1 MSKIT
6 SKAVFKAYDQQQFLL
21 LPPQLDEL
29 IPANH
34 LVRIV
39 NTVVEN
45 LDLSSIINQYD
56 GGGTSAYHPKMMVKV
71 LLYGYAMKLYTGRKL
86 AKALSQDITFMWLAA
101 YNRPDFR
108 TINLFRSG
116 ILKETIEELFQQLL
130 LFLVEHGYVKVENYF
145 TDGTTFSADANKYK
159 VVWRKN
165 AERYKQMAEEKCR
178 ALFKEID
185 ALNEEEDRQYG
196 EKDLEETGSQAID
209 NQSIKNQVEKLDQV
223 ITNTEE
229 KRLVRKAESLKKK
242 VEEQQ
247 EKIDRYD
254 QQLSISGQRSGY
266 SQTDK
271 EATAMYL
278 KNDELMPAYNVVAS
292 SENQFITGFSVHQN
306 PNDATCFKEHLQKLS
321 LKPATI
327 TADSIFGTEHNYE
340 LLEGVDIES
349 YLKFP
354 TFHQEQT
361 RKHKSNPFLKENFS
375 YHSDTDTYTCPDNRT
390 LQYRDTT
397 TITNKKTGNSSEIK
411 TYQTEDCRG
420 CSLASQCKKSEES
433 NRTIKVNERLDYYKR
448 QTRLNLLSEKGLALR
463 RRRGMEIESCFGD
476 IKHNMG
482 FRRFHLRGK
491 RKVKAEIGL
500 VSMAHNL
507 RKMQVQMLQRAA

>member
-1 MSKIT
+1 MSKVT
-6 SKAVFKAYDQQQFLL
+6 SNAVFKAYDQQQFLL
-21 LPPQLDEL
+21 LPPQLDEM
-29 IPANH
+29 ISSNH

-39 NTVVEN
+39 NSVVES
-45 LDLSSIINQYD
+45 LDLSTIINEYE
-56 GGGTSAYHPKMMVKV
+56 GGGTSSYHPKMMVKV

-130 LFLVEHGYVKVENYF
+130 LFLVEHGYIKVENYF

-178 ALFKEID
+178 VLFKEID
-185 ALNEEEDRQYG
+185 ALNLEEDRQYG
-196 EKDLEETGSQAID
+196 EKDLEEMGSQPIEE
-209 NQSIKNQVEKLDQV
+209 QSIKDQVEKLGQA
-223 ITNTEE
+223 ITNTKE

-266 SQTDK
+266 SKTDK
-271 EATAMYL
+271 EATAMRL
-278 KNDELMPAYNVVAS
+278 KNDELVPAYNVVAS

-306 PNDATCFKEHLQKLS
+306 PNDATCFKEHLQQLP

-327 TADSIFGTEHNYE
+327 TADSIFGTEHNYQ
-340 LLEGVDIES
+340 LLEGADIEN

-361 RKHKSNPFLKENFS
+361 RKHKANRFLRGNFS
-375 YHSDTDTYTCPDNRT
+375 YHKDTDTYTCPNDRS
-390 LQYRDTT
+390 LRYRGTT
-397 TITNKKTGNSSEIK
+397 TVMNKKTGYSSEIK
-411 TYQTEDCRG
+411 TYQAEDCHG
-420 CSLASQCKKSEES
+420 CSLASQCKKSEER
-433 NRTIKVNERLDYYKR
+433 NRTVTVNERLDYYKGQAR
-448 QTRLNLLSEKGLALR
+448 QNLHSQKGLVLR
-463 RRRGMEIESCFGD
+463 KLRGMEIESCFGD

-491 RKVKAEIGL
+491 GKVRAEIGL

-507 RKMQVQMLQRAA
+507 RKIQAQMLQRAA